1 MLEFDHVTF
10 RYAKNMP
17 VVLSDTSLKFGKGEF
32 IAITGRNGSGKT
44 TITRLLTG
52 LEKPTKGRVLYEGK
66 DITKE
71 EASERSRF
79 IGYVFQQPDRQMFM
93 PTVREEIALGPYH
106 QGKRGEELNR
116 MVEKAMMETD
126 TTDLAE
132 AYPRTLSR
140 GDQQRVAI
148 ASALAMDTEYLILDE
163 PTSGQD
169 GHEKKM
175 LMRLMESLQQRGI
188 TIILVTH
195 DMDIVARD
203 CTRVIVIASH
213 KVAFDGRPEELFSAK
228 NRPEDWG
235 LLYPASVLLGRELP
249 GAPYCRDMDSFCRT
263 FIALKGEGAL

>member
-1 MLEFDHVTF
+1 
-10 RYAKNMP
+10 
-17 VVLSDTSLKFGKGEF
+17 
-32 IAITGRNGSGKT
+32 
-44 TITRLLTG
+44 
-52 LEKPTKGRVLYEGK
+52 
-66 DITKE
+66 
-71 EASERSRF
+71 
-79 IGYVFQQPDRQMFM
+79 
-93 PTVREEIALGPYH
+93 
-106 QGKRGEELNR
+106 
-116 MVEKAMMETD
+116 
-126 TTDLAE
+126 
-132 AYPRTLSR
+132 
-140 GDQQRVAI
+140 
-148 ASALAMDTEYLILDE
+148 MDTEYLILDE

-235 LLYPASVLLGRELP
+235 FFTRHPSFGKETAS
-249 GAPYCRDMDSFCRT
+249 APYCRDMDSFCRA